1 MALEKFKY
9 INHLNEEIEF
19 GKGGIYADTNE
30 LRNYE
35 WTVNK
40 RSNMIGS
47 FRHDIVKRKLPVV
60 IMCSTVEEGLAKR
73 NRLYEV
79 LDKDVVAHRYG
90 RIVIGDYYMQ
100 CFVMQSQKAD
110 YLTAERCIMLTLTVT
125 TDQPVWVKETKH
137 IFRKAAESGA
147 GGKNLDYPFD
157 YAFDFRSSTNAETIN
172 NTGINASNFRLVIYG
187 ECSDPEIKIGDH
199 LYKIS
204 GKIEANEY
212 LTIDS
217 TTKEIYVTT
226 ITGERVNRFD
236 DRYRKSYIF
245 EKIPVGSAAIVWGG
259 EYGID
264 LIVLD
269 ERSEPKWI

>member
-73 NRLYEV
+73 NRLYEA

-90 RIVIGDYYMQ
+90 RK
-100 CFVMQSQKAD
+100 FS
-110 YLTAERCIMLTLTVT
+110 
-125 TDQPVWVKETKH
+125 
-137 IFRKAAESGA
+137 
-147 GGKNLDYPFD
+147 
-157 YAFDFRSSTNAETIN
+157 
-172 NTGINASNFRLVIYG
+172 
-187 ECSDPEIKIGDH
+187 
-199 LYKIS
+199 
-204 GKIEANEY
+204 
-212 LTIDS
+212 
-217 TTKEIYVTT
+217 
-226 ITGERVNRFD
+226 
-236 DRYRKSYIF
+236 
-245 EKIPVGSAAIVWGG
+245 
-259 EYGID
+259 
-264 LIVLD
+264 
-269 ERSEPKWI
+269 

>member
-1 MALEKFKY
+1 MLERLTY
-9 INHLNEEIEF
+9 INHLNERIEF
-19 GKGGIYADTNE
+19 GVNGVYASTHE
-30 LRNYE
+30 LRNYSWNE
-35 WTVNK
+35 KKNGDRISSYV
-40 RSNMIGS
+40 RG
-47 FRHDIVKRKLPVV
+47 IVKRKLPVV
-60 IMCSTVEEGLAKR
+60 IVGKTAQESIALK

-79 LDKDVVAHRYG
+79 VDKDTVANKYG
-90 RIVIGDYYMQ
+90 RIIIGDYYLKCNVSGSVKQ
-100 CFVMQSQKAD
+100 TWLISDRHIK
-110 YLTAERCIMLTLTVT
+110 LELTVT
-125 TDQPVWVKETKH
+125 TDIPVWVKETKH
-137 IFRKAAESGA
+137 IFRKAAESGI

-172 NTGINASNFRLVIYG
+172 NSGINASNFRLIIYG
-187 ECSDPEIKIGDH
+187 ECTDPEIKIGDH

-269 ERSEPKWI
+269 ERSEPKWT